1 MTTITNA
8 QICDAIR
15 NKLVAAV
22 GVAQSYNALTEGMND
37 PNLIQVYPEAA
48 RQDPGGQTDRTTFG
62 AHVRQTDTT
71 INVDYY
77 ARQRREIGE
86 DMAALVAGIDAIT
99 AVLEAQSH
107 EPAFGLAGIQQFSW
121 SWTRVLFSYGDP
133 DIRYIGARF
142 VIHIRTY

>member
-62 AHVRQTDTT
+62 AYVRQTDTT

-77 ARQRREIGE
+77 ARQRRRSEE
-86 DMAALVAGIDAIT
+86 DKAAPAAPIHPIT
-99 AVLEAQSH
+99 PL
-107 EPAFGLAGIQQFSW
+107 L
-121 SWTRVLFSYGDP
+121 
-133 DIRYIGARF
+133 
-142 VIHIRTY
+142 